1 MMNENEIMNEDMMM
15 ELTDEMLDE
24 VVGGKKIV
32 ATGNVKVRKG
42 PSLEFGVLG
51 YLMRKLDLNTAAV
64 VLALILGPIGEK
76 NLLKALTISGG
87 SIGILFQSVVSWV
100 LIALCVVGILS
111 PIFMAKMEKKAEADA
126 VSGTDED
133 VEVLTEEDSV

>member
-1 MMNENEIMNEDMMM
+1 MMNENEILNEDMMM

-51 YLMRKLDLNTAAV
+51 YLHKGD
-64 VLALILGPIGEK
+64 ILTYDGASEK
-76 NLLKALTISGG
+76 DNRGVRWYRVKYSGSFG
-87 SIGILFQSVVSWV
+87 WVS
-100 LIALCVVGILS
+100 S
-111 PIFMAKMEKKAEADA
+111 RYSKKQ
-126 VSGTDED
+126 
-133 VEVLTEEDSV
+133 